1 MDWVFREKYLLVWSA
16 RIVVFA
22 AFLDLFIQFSTASNF
37 ALQLG
42 ADSFMIALIVGIYSG
57 TNLFGNLVSGY
68 MLDKFGRKTPVA
80 IGLGFTAVSL
90 IGYSLVTNPEQLLVI
105 RSFHGLVAS
114 VLAPG
119 CYSIIGD
126 ETSFNKQGKA
136 MGITGSIIALAAIIG
151 PASAGYLSQISNLT
165 IVYLMDAAIL
175 ITALIVFCIFNL
187 NSQTKDKQN
196 DKTSMRQENVA
207 KSQIQ
212 PVEVLENKTITNT
225 NTDIIISYLS
235 ILALTIGVGVLVTE
249 IPVLLETQN
258 VEPGKSGLAFSIY
271 ALVAFFVML
280 SPLNRLVDKRFAPL
294 ILLSGLIFICFSMFL
309 NYQTQQYTGVMVS
322 MAIFGFGY
330 GLISPASSA
339 LLSRST
345 NSGNRGL
352 GFGFYYAIY
361 SVGVLVG
368 SFSSGLITDLEIF
381 NIVGYLVIL
390 MILLIILTQIKTL
403 LIQFKKDQ

>member
-1 MDWVFREKYLLVWSA
+1 
-16 RIVVFA
+16 
-22 AFLDLFIQFSTASNF
+22 
-37 ALQLG
+37 
-42 ADSFMIALIVGIYSG
+42 MIALVVGIYSG
-57 TNLFGNLVSGY
+57 TNLFGNLVSGF
-68 MLDKFGRKTPVA
+68 MLDKLGRKLPVA
-80 IGLGFTAVSL
+80 IGLGLTSISL
-90 IGYSLVTNPEQLLVI
+90 ISYSLVTSPEQLLVI

-126 ETSFNKQGKA
+126 ETSFTKQGRA

-151 PASAGYLSQISNLT
+151 PALAGYLSQISNLAN
-165 IVYLMDAAIL
+165 VYLMDAGIL
-175 ITALIVFCIFNL
+175 LVALTVFCILNL
-187 NSQTKDKQN
+187 NIHFKKKQN
-196 DKTSMRQENVA
+196 VNASVHSDNSGELQKESVGSIEGNYT
-207 KSQIQ
+207 
-212 PVEVLENKTITNT
+212 THTNM
-225 NTDIIISYLS
+225 DIIISYLS

-271 ALVAFFVML
+271 ALVAFVVML
-280 SPLNRLVDKRFAPL
+280 SPLNRLGDKRFAPL
-294 ILLSGLIFICFSMFL
+294 TLLAGLVFICVSML
-309 NYQTQQYTGVMVS
+309 INYQTQQYVGIMVS

-345 NSGNRGL
+345 SSVNRGL

-368 SFSSGLITDLEIF
+368 SFLSGLITDLEVF
-381 NIVGYLVIL
+381 NIVGYLIIL
-390 MILLIILTQIKTL
+390 MIFLIILMQMKNL
-403 LIQFKKDQ
+403 RFLISKDV

>member
-80 IGLGFTAVSL
+80 IGLGLTAVSL

-105 RSFHGLVAS
+105 RSFQGLVAS

-126 ETSFNKQGKA
+126 ETSFNKQGRA

-165 IVYLMDAAIL
+165 IVYLMDATIL
-175 ITALIVFCIFNL
+175 ITALIVFCIFQNNL
-187 NSQTKDKQN
+187 
-196 DKTSMRQENVA
+196 
-207 KSQIQ
+207 
-212 PVEVLENKTITNT
+212 
-225 NTDIIISYLS
+225 
-235 ILALTIGVGVLVTE
+235 
-249 IPVLLETQN
+249 LL
-258 VEPGKSGLAFSIY
+258 F
-271 ALVAFFVML
+271 
-280 SPLNRLVDKRFAPL
+280 
-294 ILLSGLIFICFSMFL
+294 
-309 NYQTQQYTGVMVS
+309 
-322 MAIFGFGY
+322 
-330 GLISPASSA
+330 
-339 LLSRST
+339 
-345 NSGNRGL
+345 
-352 GFGFYYAIY
+352 
-361 SVGVLVG
+361 
-368 SFSSGLITDLEIF
+368 
-381 NIVGYLVIL
+381 
-390 MILLIILTQIKTL
+390 
-403 LIQFKKDQ
+403 

>member
-1 MDWVFREKYLLVWSA
+1 MLVWSA

-22 AFLDLFIQFSTASNF
+22 AFLDLFIQFSTASNY
-37 ALQLG
+37 ALHLG
-42 ADSFMIALIVGIYSG
+42 ADSFMIALVVGIYSG
-57 TNLFGNLVSGY
+57 TNLFGNLASGF
-68 MLDKFGRKTPVA
+68 MLDKLGRKLPIA
-80 IGLGFTAVSL
+80 IGLGLTALSL

-126 ETSFNKQGKA
+126 ETPFTKQGRA

-165 IVYLMDAAIL
+165 NVYLMDAGIL
-175 ITALIVFCIFNL
+175 LVALTVFCVFNL
-187 NSQTKDKQN
+187 NIHLKHKDNINASAHRDSSKEFQ
-196 DKTSMRQENVA
+196 KES
-207 KSQIQ
+207 
-212 PVEVLENKTITNT
+212 VEVIEKPFNINT
-225 NTDIIISYLS
+225 NKDIMISYLS

-294 ILLSGLIFICFSMFL
+294 ILLAGLVFICVSMFI
-309 NYQTQQYTGVMVS
+309 NYQTQQYVGIMLS

-345 NSGNRGL
+345 SSGNRGL

-368 SFSSGLITDLEIF
+368 SFLSGLITDLGVF
-381 NIVGYLVIL
+381 NIVGYLIIL
-390 MILLIILTQIKTL
+390 MMFLIILMQIKTL
-403 LIQFKKDQ
+403 RGLINKDV

>member
-1 MDWVFREKYLLVWSA
+1 MHFQEKDLLVWSA

-37 ALQLG
+37 ALHLG
-42 ADSFMIALIVGIYSG
+42 ADSFMIALVVGIYSG
-57 TNLFGNLVSGY
+57 TNLFGNLLSGFL
-68 MLDKFGRKTPVA
+68 LDKFGRKIPVA
-80 IGLGFTAVSL
+80 IGLALTAFSL
-90 IGYSLVTNPEQLLVI
+90 IGYSLVSNPEQLLVI

-126 ETSFNKQGKA
+126 ETSFTKQGRA

-151 PASAGYLSQISNLT
+151 PASAGYLSQISNLS
-165 IVYLMDAAIL
+165 IVYLMDAGIL
-175 ITALIVFCIFNL
+175 LVALIIFCMFNL
-187 NSQTKDKQN
+187 DIKNKFNRHATVSANSASGIELQN
-196 DKTSMRQENVA
+196 QSATVVQE
-207 KSQIQ
+207 KFI
-212 PVEVLENKTITNT
+212 INT
-225 NTDIIISYLS
+225 NRDIMISYLS

-258 VEPGKSGLAFSIY
+258 IEPGKSGLAFSIY
-271 ALVAFFVML
+271 ALVAFVVML

-294 ILLSGLIFICFSMFL
+294 ILLAGLIFICISMFM
-309 NYQTQQYTGVMVS
+309 NYQSQEYVGIMIS

-345 NSGNRGL
+345 SSANRGL
-352 GFGFYYAIY
+352 GFGFYYALY

-368 SFSSGLITDLEIF
+368 SFLSGVITDLGIF
-381 NIVGYLVIL
+381 NIVGYLIIFMVF
-390 MILLIILTQIKTL
+390 LIATIQMKTL
-403 LIQFKKDQ
+403 RILINKKS

>member
-1 MDWVFREKYLLVWSA
+1 MLVWSA

-22 AFLDLFIQFSTASNF
+22 AFLDLFIQFSTASNY
-37 ALQLG
+37 ALHLG
-42 ADSFMIALIVGIYSG
+42 ADSFMIALVVGIYSG
-57 TNLFGNLVSGY
+57 TNLFGNLVSGF
-68 MLDKFGRKTPVA
+68 MLDKLGRKLPIA
-80 IGLGFTAVSL
+80 IGLGLTAFSL

-126 ETSFNKQGKA
+126 ETSFTKQGRA

-151 PASAGYLSQISNLT
+151 PASAGYLSQVSNLT
-165 IVYLMDAAIL
+165 NVYLMDAGIL
-175 ITALIVFCIFNL
+175 LVALTVFCVFNL
-187 NSQTKDKQN
+187 NIHLKHKDNINGSAHSNSSK
-196 DKTSMRQENVA
+196 E
-207 KSQIQ
+207 IQ
-212 PVEVLENKTITNT
+212 KESVEAIEKPFYINT
-225 NTDIIISYLS
+225 NKDIMISYLS

-258 VEPGKSGLAFSIY
+258 IEPGKSGLAFSIY

-280 SPLNRLVDKRFAPL
+280 SPLNRLVDKKFAPL
-294 ILLSGLIFICFSMFL
+294 ILLSGLVFICVSMFI
-309 NYQTQQYTGVMVS
+309 NYQTQQYIGIMLS

-345 NSGNRGL
+345 SDGNRGL

-368 SFSSGLITDLEIF
+368 SFLSGLITDLGVF
-381 NIVGYLVIL
+381 NIVGYLIIL
-390 MILLIILTQIKTL
+390 MMFLITLMQIKTL
-403 LIQFKKDQ
+403 RGLISKDV

>member
-1 MDWVFREKYLLVWSA
+1 
-16 RIVVFA
+16 
-22 AFLDLFIQFSTASNF
+22 
-37 ALQLG
+37 
-42 ADSFMIALIVGIYSG
+42 MIALVVGIYSG
-57 TNLFGNLVSGY
+57 TNLFGNLVSGF
-68 MLDKFGRKTPVA
+68 MLDKLGRKLPIA
-80 IGLGFTAVSL
+80 IGLGLTALSL
-90 IGYSLVTNPEQLLVI
+90 IGYSLVTNPDQLLVI

-126 ETSFNKQGKA
+126 ETPFTKQGRA

-165 IVYLMDAAIL
+165 NVYLMDAGIL
-175 ITALIVFCIFNL
+175 LVALIVFCIFNL
-187 NSQTKDKQN
+187 NIHFKRK
-196 DKTSMRQENVA
+196 ENVQVSA
-207 KSQIQ
+207 HRDSSTEFQKES
-212 PVEVLENKTITNT
+212 VEAIEKPFNIYTNK
-225 NTDIIISYLS
+225 DIMISYLS

-294 ILLSGLIFICFSMFL
+294 ILLAGLVFICVSMFI
-309 NYQTQQYTGVMVS
+309 NYQTQQYVSIMIS

-345 NSGNRGL
+345 SSGNRGL

-368 SFSSGLITDLEIF
+368 SFLSGLITDLGVF
-381 NIVGYLVIL
+381 NIVGYLIIL
-390 MILLIILTQIKTL
+390 MIFLITLMQMKTL
-403 LIQFKKDQ
+403 LSIINKNA

>member
-1 MDWVFREKYLLVWSA
+1 MLVWSA

-37 ALQLG
+37 ALHLG
-42 ADSFMIALIVGIYSG
+42 ADSFMIALVVGIYSG
-57 TNLFGNLVSGY
+57 TNLFGNLVSGF
-68 MLDKFGRKTPVA
+68 MLDKLGRKLPVA
-80 IGLGFTAVSL
+80 IGLGLTSISL
-90 IGYSLVTNPEQLLVI
+90 ISYSLVTSPEQLLVI

-126 ETSFNKQGKA
+126 ETSFTKQGRA

-151 PASAGYLSQISNLT
+151 PALAGYLSQISNLAN
-165 IVYLMDAAIL
+165 VYLMDAGIL
-175 ITALIVFCIFNL
+175 LVALTVFCILNL
-187 NSQTKDKQN
+187 NIHFKKKQN
-196 DKTSMRQENVA
+196 VNASVHSDNSGELQKESVGSIEGNYSTH
-207 KSQIQ
+207 
-212 PVEVLENKTITNT
+212 TNM
-225 NTDIIISYLS
+225 DIIISYLS

-271 ALVAFFVML
+271 ALVAFVVML
-280 SPLNRLVDKRFAPL
+280 SPLNRLGDKRFAPL
-294 ILLSGLIFICFSMFL
+294 TLLAGLVFICVSML
-309 NYQTQQYTGVMVS
+309 INYQTQQYVGIMVS

-345 NSGNRGL
+345 SSVNRGL

-368 SFSSGLITDLEIF
+368 SFLSGLITDLEVF
-381 NIVGYLVIL
+381 NIVGYLIIL
-390 MILLIILTQIKTL
+390 MIFLIILMQMKNL
-403 LIQFKKDQ
+403 RFLISKDV